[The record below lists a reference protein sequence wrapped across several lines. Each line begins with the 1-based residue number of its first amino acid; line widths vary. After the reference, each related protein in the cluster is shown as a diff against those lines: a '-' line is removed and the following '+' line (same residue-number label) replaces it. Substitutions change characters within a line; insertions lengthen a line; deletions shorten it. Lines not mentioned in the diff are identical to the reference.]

1 MSRRI
6 GQRRATRSDA
16 ALLFAALGGL
26 TAWLVD
32 VFASWALVP
41 VACNAGASWVLHLVA
56 AAAGL
61 AAAVALAMSISAAR
75 DLAGDAEASRHR
87 FVAGVGIGLNGLA
100 LIVIAFMWLLVLFLE
115 PCQGNQE
122 FPLWLF

>member
-1 MSRRI
+1 MSR
-6 GQRRATRSDA
+6 GVDHGRAARSDA
-16 ALLFAALGGL
+16 ALLFAVLGGQ

-41 VACNAGASWVLHLVA
+41 VACNAEALWLLHLVA
-56 AAAGL
+56 VAAGAVAAA
-61 AAAVALAMSISAAR
+61 ALAMSISAAR
-75 DLAGDAEASRHR
+75 RLAGDTESSRHR
-87 FVAGVGIGLNGLA
+87 FMAGVGIGLNALA
-100 LIVIAFMWLLVLFLE
+100 LVVIAFMWVLLFFVD